1 MNPGLAPT
9 GVAAAS
15 PSYISPIASGGQIG
29 RRRRPHTG
37 PDRQTVTRFFLQLNI
52 QNAEFMQTDTQ
63 KKRAKPVYCMS
74 CSQVM
79 LSHGCQKELPPV
91 LDRSYVYLSTLQRDP
106 LMRIEHDKEFVN
118 TVAGFL
124 PCWVPH
130 RTLAAAMGIPPDAIE
145 RAELSFGFYAWATEF
160 ENVHSMWNFQE
171 PTLTIDGMTY
181 NDSEHYYQSQKPVPW
196 DMATWE
202 AMKVDVM
209 TKAVWEKVLRSEDVR
224 LLLLSTREHPL
235 VSIKT
240 DYFWGFH
247 PSNKEVSV
255 NALAVILMSIR
266 TALRRVCGE
275 VSGRVRQEISCC

>member
-1 MNPGLAPT
+1 M
-9 GVAAAS
+9 
-15 PSYISPIASGGQIG
+15 
-29 RRRRPHTG
+29 
-37 PDRQTVTRFFLQLNI
+37 
-52 QNAEFMQTDTQ
+52 
-63 KKRAKPVYCMS
+63 
-74 CSQVM
+74 
-79 LSHGCQKELPPV
+79 
-91 LDRSYVYLSTLQRDP
+91 
-106 LMRIEHDKEFVN
+106 
-118 TVAGFL
+118 
-124 PCWVPH
+124 WV
-130 RTLAAAMGIPPDAIE
+130 
-145 RAELSFGFYAWATEF
+145 
-160 ENVHSMWNFQE
+160 FQE
-171 PTLTIDGMTY
+171 PTLTVNGTNC
-181 NDSEHYYQSQKPVPW
+181 NDSEHYYHSQKPVPW

-275 VSGRVRQEISCC
+275 VSGRVRQKIYRLPVGHSDIHRGPPSCGGGPQRATEGAHAFPPA